1 VISRHWN
8 TTTRPGQAERYV
20 EHLRREIW
28 PMLGAIPGF
37 IRATVLRREAADG
50 TEFRVV
56 TEWESLA
63 AIRAFA
69 GADVE
74 VAVVPAV
81 VQAMMVRFDRQVAH
95 YEVADTHA
103 PARPP
108 R

>member
-1 VISRHWN
+1 MISRHW
-8 TTTRPGQAERYV
+8 TAIARPGQAERYV

-37 IRATVLRREAADG
+37 VRATVLRREVADG

-69 GADVE
+69 GADAE
-74 VAVVPAV
+74 VAVVPPV
-81 VQAMMVRFDRQVAH
+81 VQAMMVRFDRQVGH
-95 YEVADTHA
+95 YEVADTYA
-103 PARPP
+103 PGGPP

>member
-1 VISRHWN
+1 MVSRHWN
-8 TTTRPGQAERYV
+8 ATTRPGQAGRYV

-28 PMLGAIPGF
+28 PMLSAIPGF
-37 IRATVLRREAADG
+37 LRVTVLRREVADG

-56 TEWESLA
+56 TEWESLD

-69 GADVE
+69 GASPE
-74 VAVVPAV
+74 LAVVPEV
-81 VQAMMVRFDRQVAH
+81 VQAMMVRFDPQVAH

-103 PARPP
+103 PGRPP